1 MKRWI
6 SILSAV
12 TSFAAVVIVSMYS
25 LVVGSVQFTDAS
37 ASPVYATD
45 TVSVATTTSYSFEEA
60 KTTLKDL
67 GVELLSRPTISF
79 GYASMTASDENA
91 ASTKIAAK
99 MLAEEYSKYTPSYI
113 KSTGLKKIYLVQN
126 LAVHGQERG
135 GMPEPIFEDALYF
148 DVSSMYVQSEDGNYL
163 RRTYHHEYKH
173 LIDYNLFGSYQGD
186 KAAWLTCNATAT
198 TYGNGGGSM
207 YADASYA
214 HEYHPE
220 DGFITGYAT
229 SAIEEDMAETYAHF
243 MTSPDKLQ
251 QAAAQDAALQC
262 KVNLTKDLT
271 AHL

>member
-12 TSFAAVVIVSMYS
+12 TSFAAVAIVSLYS
-25 LVVGSVQFTDAS
+25 LVIGNIQFTDAS

-45 TVSVATTTSYSFEEA
+45 TVSVTTTTDYSFEEA
-60 KTTLKDL
+60 TNTLKNL
-67 GVELLSRPTISF
+67 GLELHSRPSISF
-79 GYASMTASDENA
+79 GYASMTASDESA
-91 ASTKIAAK
+91 ATTKMAAK
-99 MLAEEYSKYTPSYI
+99 MLAQEYSKYTSSYI
-113 KSTGLKKIYLVQN
+113 KSTGLKKIYLVQD
-126 LAVHGQERG
+126 LAVHGQARG

-148 DVSSMYVQSEDGNYL
+148 DVSTTYVQSEGGDYL

-173 LIDYNLFGSYQGD
+173 LIDYNLFGSYQGN
-186 KAAWLTCNATAT
+186 KAAWLTCNT
-198 TYGNGGGSM
+198 TSANYGNGGGSM
-207 YADASYA
+207 YEDAAYA

-271 AHL
+271 ARL